1 MALPTYDKSKRRK
14 TFEQLPKS
22 AYVVR
27 ILNAK
32 ERPWNSGSGSS
43 IEMAFDIAEG
53 EYTGFYKKQFEKND
67 SEDKKWPNDAVFRLS
82 VPQAGS
88 ESYVW
93 SNWNSFFADLEDSNN
108 GFVFAGDVA
117 ALKNK
122 IIGGKF
128 HIEQSE
134 YNGNVYDHTR
144 MKWTCVAEDVR
155 QGKAGK
161 LPADKL
167 LADAKGGR
175 KTASNTNPDDFM
187 NVPDD
192 ADEEIPF

>member
-1 MALPTYDKSKRRK
+1 MALPAYDKSKRK
-14 TFEQLPKS
+14 QSFQQLPKN

-32 ERPWNSGSGSS
+32 EKPWKDGNGSS

-53 EYTGFYKKQFEKND
+53 EYAGFYKKQFEQNTN
-67 SEDKKWPNDAVFRLS
+67 EDKKWPNDAIFRLS
-82 VPQAGS
+82 IPQQGS

-108 GFVFAGDVA
+108 GFVFAGEISS
-117 ALKNK
+117 LKNK

-128 HIEQSE
+128 YIEQSE
-134 YNGNVYDHTR
+134 YKGTVYDHTR
-144 MKWTCVAEDVR
+144 MRWTCVADDVR
-155 QGKAGK
+155 KGKAGK

-167 LADAKGGR
+167 YNGGTAR
-175 KTASNTNPDDFM
+175 KAAMPTDSEGFMDIPDGAEEE
-187 NVPDD
+187 VP
-192 ADEEIPF
+192 F